1 MFQTV
6 SSDFVKS
13 VCGVGEGLSSN
24 ESVVAAGSINEAS
37 KVKVGTF
44 VIKTKRIH
52 FWQSTS
58 CKFLLGTEV
67 AMTGGKGVAFVESD
81 LLDEFNKEI
90 DLSEKNTFNLSA
102 LKQIGVKV
110 EVDYDYKLSANLGAI
125 HRLDLS
131 KANITDFSVPEEVV
145 NKLSK
150 QNSRRVLGVVTSVFT
165 VPNASTLTLSKQLQ
179 VQDQISLSKLI
190 NAGGDTNVWKRDKV
204 NTLKMVGGQV
214 IAYGIQEVT
223 LDVAAGTFSFP
234 LDGGKGQV
242 INATAAPVIGGGD
255 DRSDGD
261 KADDKDGNSDTTD
274 AASTFI
280 IVPSSAELEDDTISD
295 LVADIGCLD
304 ASVRDQLLRLM
315 RSVFKNSIP
324 SELKSFVFEL
334 EENFDKLNPTKS
346 VKDFDC
352 DNAQLLAL
360 MDFILKDGHY
370 SVNIL
375 YYIYLTF
382 QLAQELPVNV
392 LIDVSDLTSADIGL
406 TKQDLIDTTEKCAAL
421 NESTVTIS
429 EPVLNAAKSV
439 WNNLFVLQSTN
450 QTPDSTADD
459 KKVANSA
466 SFAVKELKL
475 NSPQYHVLNK
485 FVQLFLI

>member
-1 MFQTV
+1 
-6 SSDFVKS
+6 
-13 VCGVGEGLSSN
+13 
-24 ESVVAAGSINEAS
+24 
-37 KVKVGTF
+37 
-44 VIKTKRIH
+44 
-52 FWQSTS
+52 
-58 CKFLLGTEV
+58 
-67 AMTGGKGVAFVESD
+67 
-81 LLDEFNKEI
+81 
-90 DLSEKNTFNLSA
+90 
-102 LKQIGVKV
+102 
-110 EVDYDYKLSANLGAI
+110 LGAI
-125 HRLDLS
+125 HRLDLN

-234 LDGGKGQV
+234 LDGGKGEV
-242 INATAAPVIGGGD
+242 INAATAVVCGGGNE
-255 DRSDGD
+255 GD
-261 KADDKDGNSDTTD
+261 EADDKDGNSDTTD
-274 AASTFI
+274 AASAFI

-421 NESTVTIS
+421 NESTITIS

-439 WNNLFVLQSTN
+439 WNDLFVLQSTN

-459 KKVANSA
+459 KKVADSA